1 MSRRV
6 REIIPERVAAPLVG
20 RDGRDGRDKSA
31 PTVCLHVVRP
41 ARVDVRAQRAADA
54 LARAGYAV
62 VIIDVEEEAQT
73 VEEEERGFRVRH
85 IMLPRWHHTRRFEP
99 FFFLKALQAFVQG
112 LSCLLRCDADIYHA
126 CEVTALPA
134 CFIAAKI
141 RRKPLIFEAYEL
153 PLHDVPLSEMGR
165 LRRVFHGLLSLLLP
179 RLIPACQAVIAVS
192 PPIVAEIKRC
202 YSIERVFLVRNILS
216 YRAVARSDRLREHL
230 DLALSAR
237 IVLYQGNL
245 QLDRGLDILVRA
257 APLLDPDTMIVL
269 MGKGVGAT
277 QERLE
282 SLIRELDVAGRIRII
297 PPVPYD
303 ELLDWTASAD
313 IGLTPM
319 SLEYTLT
326 VKWCLPNKVFE
337 YIMAGLPILAAPLP
351 AVQELI
357 ARYDVGQTV
366 TPPAREG
373 ATCSPIE
380 VAHTINAM
388 LADRD
393 SLARMRENALRAAR
407 ELCWENESE
416 RLIEVYESVLH
427 GLRTT

>member
-1 MSRRV
+1 
-6 REIIPERVAAPLVG
+6 
-20 RDGRDGRDKSA
+20 
-31 PTVCLHVVRP
+31 VRP
-41 ARVDVRAQRAADA
+41 ARVDVRALRTMGA
-54 LARAGYAV
+54 LERAGYAV
-62 VIIDVEEEAQT
+62 VMIDVEEEQRP
-73 VEEEERGFRVRH
+73 VEEDGHGFRVRH
-85 IMLPRWHHTRRFEP
+85 IILPRWHQTRRFEP

-112 LSCLLRCDADIYHA
+112 LYGLLRCDADIYHA

-165 LRRVFHGLLSLLLP
+165 MRRVFRGLLSLLLP

-192 PPIVAEIKRC
+192 PPIVAEIKRS
-202 YSIERVFLVRNILS
+202 YHIERVFLVRNILP
-216 YRAVARSDRLREHL
+216 YRTVAHSDRLREQL
-230 DLALSAR
+230 GLAPR
-237 IVLYQGNL
+237 TRVVLYQGYL

-257 APLLDPDTMIVL
+257 APLLDPDIMIVL
-269 MGKGVGAT
+269 MGRSLDAT
-277 QERLE
+277 QARLE
-282 SLIRELDVAGRIRII
+282 SIMRELDVAGRIRII

-337 YIMAGLPILAAPLP
+337 YIMAGLPILSAPLP

-357 ARYDVGQTV
+357 TRYDVGQTLSSALPS
-366 TPPAREG
+366 T
-373 ATCSPIE
+373 
-380 VAHTINAM
+380 VAHALNTM
-388 LADRD
+388 LADRAR
-393 SLARMRENALRAAR
+393 LARMQENALRAAR
-407 ELCWENESE
+407 ELCWENEQE
-416 RLIEVYESVLH
+416 QLLKVYESVL
-427 GLRTT
+427 RSP